1 MPHFR
6 YTVVN
11 KENNQLNGE
20 IDAPSIDVAREEL
33 QELGFSIVAIEE
45 TKAAKVEA
53 GVIFEFKGKD
63 KENRTI
69 KGTIKSEELYQA
81 FKRLIT
87 EYELDVQYI
96 VQSDLDQKE
105 KAKQKTAGIKLLMKK
120 YQEEVMKNTDKYHEK
135 KFKKVDRN
143 FDKQKALIMRQVD
156 YVLAKVKES
165 IEGFAKELNPE
176 DKQKIKDYVNRIL
189 RLKNTTNLEYLKNT
203 SRDLLKF
210 LQNAEVFSKGKGRI
224 KEKLHLYAETE
235 DMIDHLD
242 KGKDFG
248 VYEDLEDQ
256 LLRWQ
261 SEHIKGKKK
270 IPLLDRIKNL
280 IFALIIHIIHK
291 PEKIRKLNREMQFLS
306 RELKQYYAVYLK
318 TKDQTFRK
326 EASESIKRLR
336 IKRNKIKEKITKLQN
351 EERKKL
357 KEMGEL
363 NYFEKIL
370 QSVNELT
377 GWLLFFYLAF
387 YFVSGIILN
396 KEILFNSYDIPSI
409 FYLFQSGLIKYILPL
424 IFLLHLT
431 TSLKLLFF
439 KKNLISNVVLFPVF
453 AIFSLLVLFNF

>member
-11 KENNQLNGE
+11 KENNQLVGE
-20 IDAPSIDVAREEL
+20 IDAPSIDVAREDL

-45 TKAAKVEA
+45 TKAGKLEPGTA
-53 GVIFEFKGKD
+53 FEFKGKD
-63 KENRTI
+63 TENRPIT
-69 KGTIKSEELYQA
+69 GTIKSEEIYQA

-96 VQSDLDQKE
+96 VQADLNEKE
-105 KAKQKTAGIKLLMKK
+105 KAKQKTAGIKILMKK

-135 KFKKVDRN
+135 KFKKIDRN
-143 FDKQKALIMRQVD
+143 FEKQKALIMRQID
-156 YVLAKVKES
+156 YVLGKVKEAVD
-165 IEGFAKELNPE
+165 GFAKELNPE

-210 LQNAEVFSKGKGRI
+210 LQNAEVFSSGKSKI
-224 KEKLHLYAETE
+224 EEKLSLYAETE
-235 DMIDHLD
+235 DMINHLD

-261 SEHIKGKKK
+261 SENIKGKKR
-270 IPLLDRIKNL
+270 ISLLDRAKNIL
-280 IFALIIHIIHK
+280 FSIIIRIIHQPK
-291 PEKIRKLNREMQFLS
+291 EIRKLTKELHFLS
-306 RELKQYYAVYLK
+306 RELKQYYGVYLK

-326 EASESIKRLR
+326 ESLESIKKLK
-336 IKRNKIKEKITKLQN
+336 IKKTKIKEKIKKLKD
-351 EERKKL
+351 EERRQL

-363 NYFEKIL
+363 NYFEKIIS
-370 QSVNELT
+370 SVNELT

-387 YFVSGIILN
+387 YFVSAIIIN
-396 KEILFNSYDIPSI
+396 KEVFFSNYEIPSI

-424 IFLLHLT
+424 IFLLHIT
-431 TSLKLLFF
+431 TSVKLHFF
-439 KKNLISNVVLFPVF
+439 KKNMISNIVLFPVF